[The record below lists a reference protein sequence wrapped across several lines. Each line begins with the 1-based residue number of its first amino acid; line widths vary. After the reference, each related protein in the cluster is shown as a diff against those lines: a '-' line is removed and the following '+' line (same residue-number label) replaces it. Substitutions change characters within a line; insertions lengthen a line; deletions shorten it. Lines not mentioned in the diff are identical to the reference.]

1 MGEEVKA
8 SFGATGAGRSVSRI
22 AVLAEIAFCL
32 LVWALAVWGVLR
44 VVQLVVSR

>member
-1 MGEEVKA
+1 MRQEVKA
-8 SFGATGAGRSVSRI
+8 AFARPGAGGPVSRV
-22 AVLAEIAFCL
+22 AVLAEIVFCL